1 MNAIIPVTT
10 QAIGTHHV
18 QACNARDLHEFL
30 QVGKDFSN
38 WIKARIDQ
46 YGFEEGADFSPV
58 LAKSTGGRPS
68 TEYIVTLD
76 MAKELAMV
84 ERNSRGKQ
92 ARRYFIE
99 CERQLRQRPSQPVP
113 DLRDQLIAAQARC
126 IQLMEAQQSTGRLKQ
141 TNKPFTD
148 EEEAMC
154 RSLIDRGLPKK
165 EIAQIMG
172 RSSSAIRERIIR
184 HTGDTQ
190 QAA

>member
-1 MNAIIPVTT
+1 MNAIIPITT

-18 QACNARDLHEFL
+18 QACNARDLHGYLE
-30 QVGKDFSN
+30 VGSN
-38 WIKARIDQ
+38 FRDWIARRIGE
-46 YGFEEGADFSPV
+46 YEFEEGRDFRSY
-58 LAKSTGGRPS
+58 LSESTGGRPS

-126 IQLMEAQQSTGRLKQ
+126 IQLMEAQQSIGRPRQ